1 MADLTVKLK
10 EVIQQSPRF
19 EQENVTRDLLHI
31 SHISEKTSE
40 LASDDESYQRKVSAK
55 KKRERQRLIAGSKR
69 LMNEQEKL

>member
-55 KKRERQRLIAGSKR
+55 KKLER
-69 LMNEQEKL
+69 